1 MLRRSRSCT
10 CFYRHPF
17 LPRRQ
22 RHAWL
27 HLRLG
32 VAGSENCSAPPHTR
46 YTRAEQIFVHK
57 HVHGLGTKMPAPK
70 SNLKSFGKNR
80 REIRAAKTTYDENG
94 DWVGTP
100 HQDKMRLV
108 TNKMFDNYYDSLQQ
122 LGRVVARTIDP
133 TSTDACASSV
143 SASAAAQDV
152 PASVAALLWVKE
164 MELFRMPLLT
174 TFWINDT
181 DPLAAQVQ
189 AYMESLDPSLVEP
202 IPWYP
207 ITGMAWRILA
217 DKAEFRKRP
226 EMQPLRKYL
235 IQQTALGTISRQEE
249 VSMIPPFL
257 LDIQPNDVCLDM
269 CASPGSK
276 TAQMLVALGRHKVV
290 PFDSDASPF
299 PFQYDSDGL
308 VIANELDTKRA
319 NMLVHQVKRLRLLFP
334 FALFTNHDA
343 RYFPEMSLQMQ
354 PDGEVKTTAA
364 NSEVLRFDKI
374 LCDVVCS
381 GDGTLRKAP
390 HIFKLWSPKEAI
402 NLQKLQIEIALRACH
417 LLRVGGRL
425 VYSTCSLN
433 PVENEAVVAQIV
445 HRTRGAMRL
454 VDARALLP
462 QLVCAPGMT
471 TWTVTDAKGRV
482 FPVPEG
488 NMHEALFPPH
498 TPGGYSSAAVD
509 ALDLS
514 LCMRLFPTHCKG
526 GGFFVAVLDKVSE
539 FRLKK
544 LEELRAEEEGASS
557 DNTAGAATEPQITIG
572 VTTPPKRERKEV
584 HATSSGGTTATG
596 RGGDDGLQVALAP
609 VNEPVKPK
617 SLPPQFVGAPA
628 AIQRAI
634 TDFYEIPQF
643 PIQLLF
649 VRTAQGERE
658 LRLTPGS
665 VCSIVSRMAAQ
676 VLRKK
681 TDNVLIVSAGLRVIA
696 FESLDKGW
704 RIVSES
710 AILFAKLMRRSSRLV
725 RVPVSLIQ
733 DMVVNGGKLKEK
745 LLENIDDMQLRRRLE
760 DLPIGA
766 FLLEIEAP
774 KAPNGVFYS
783 AALRARSRIQLLVDH
798 EDLEGVQLRLGE
810 DPVEPTAIQ
819 APENEDGA

>member
-1 MLRRSRSCT
+1 
-10 CFYRHPF
+10 
-17 LPRRQ
+17 
-22 RHAWL
+22 
-27 HLRLG
+27 
-32 VAGSENCSAPPHTR
+32 
-46 YTRAEQIFVHK
+46 
-57 HVHGLGTKMPAPK
+57 MPAPK
-70 SNLKSFGKNR
+70 NKLKSFGKNR
-80 REIRAAKTTYDENG
+80 REIRSATTTYDDNG
-94 DWVGTP
+94 NWVGTP

-108 TNKMFDNYYDSLQQ
+108 ANKLFDNYYNTLQQ
-122 LGRVVARTIDP
+122 LGRVVARTVYP
-133 TSTDACASSV
+133 TSTDACVSAASS
-143 SASAAAQDV
+143 SCAAAQDV
-152 PASVAALLWVKE
+152 SADVAASLWMRE
-164 MELFRMPLLT
+164 MELFRTPLLT
-174 TFWINDT
+174 TCWINDT
-181 DPLAAQVQ
+181 DPLAAHVR
-189 AYMESLDPSLVEP
+189 AYMESLDSSLLEP
-202 IPWYP
+202 ISWYP
-207 ITGMAWRILA
+207 IAGMGWRILA
-217 DKAEFRKRP
+217 DKAGFRKRP
-226 EMQPLRKYL
+226 EMQPLRQYL
-235 IQQTALGTISRQEE
+235 IKQTALGTISRQEE

-299 PFQYDSDGL
+299 PFEYDSDGL
-308 VIANELDTKRA
+308 VIANELDAKRA

-334 FALFTNHDA
+334 FTLFTNHDA
-343 RYFPEMSLQMQ
+343 RYFPEMSLQPQ
-354 PDGEVKTTAA
+354 PVDAEKAA
-364 NSEVLRFDKI
+364 AGAEVLRFDKI

-462 QLVCAPGMT
+462 KLVCAPGMT
-471 TWTVTDAKGRV
+471 KWTVTDAKGRV
-482 FPVPEG
+482 FPAPEG

-544 LEELRAEEEGASS
+544 LEELKAEEKDASTE
-557 DNTAGAATEPQITIG
+557 NAVEAATERQTIIG
-572 VTTPPKRERKEV
+572 TTVPPKREKKETHTV
-584 HATSSGGTTATG
+584 SAGGAEETADAGVEALEAELTTAHE
-596 RGGDDGLQVALAP
+596 LA
-609 VNEPVKPK
+609 KPK

-628 AIQRAI
+628 EIQRAI
-634 TDFYEIPQF
+634 IDFYEIPQF
-643 PIQLLF
+643 PMQLLF

-676 VLRKK
+676 VLEHK

-696 FESLDKGW
+696 FECLDKGW

-710 AILFAKLMRRSSRLV
+710 AVLFAKLMRRSSRLV

-733 DMVVNGGKLKEK
+733 DMVVNGGRLKEK
-745 LLENIDDMQLRRRLE
+745 LLESVKDTQLRSRLE
-760 DLPIGA
+760 CLPIGA

-774 KAPNGVFYS
+774 KALGGVFYS
-783 AALRARSRIQLLVDH
+783 TALRARSRIQLLVDH

-810 DPVEPTAIQ
+810 DPVKPAEI
-819 APENEDGA
+819 PEAEKEDDA

>member
-1 MLRRSRSCT
+1 MPSAKKMLR
-10 CFYRHPF
+10 
-17 LPRRQ
+17 
-22 RHAWL
+22 
-27 HLRLG
+27 
-32 VAGSENCSAPPHTR
+32 
-46 YTRAEQIFVHK
+46 
-57 HVHGLGTKMPAPK
+57 
-70 SNLKSFGKNR
+70 SFGKHR
-80 REIRAAKTTYDENG
+80 RESRPVTTAYDENG
-94 DWVGTP
+94 NWVGAP
-100 HQDKMRLV
+100 HQGKMRLV
-108 TNKMFDNYYDSLQQ
+108 TNKSFDNYYDTLQQ
-122 LGRVVARTIDP
+122 LGGLVARTVYP
-133 TSTDACASSV
+133 TSTNVCTSTATSSTAAEQEVPTSV
-143 SASAAAQDV
+143 STS
-152 PASVAALLWVKE
+152 LWAKE
-164 MELFRMPLLT
+164 MELFRTPLPT

-181 DPLAAQVQ
+181 DPLAAQVR

-207 ITGMAWRILA
+207 IAGMGWRILA
-217 DKAEFRKRP
+217 DKTEFRKRP

-235 IQQTALGTISRQEE
+235 IQQTALGTINRQEE

-290 PFDSDASPF
+290 PFESDASPF
-299 PFQYDSDGL
+299 PFEYDSDGL

-343 RYFPEMSLQMQ
+343 RYFPEMPLE
-354 PDGEVKTTAA
+354 PLPVGVDNATAA
-364 NSEVLRFDKI
+364 GGQVLRFDKV

-390 HIFKLWSPKEAI
+390 HIFRLWSPKEAI
-402 NLQKLQIEIALRACH
+402 SLQKLQIEIALRASH

-433 PVENEAVVAQIV
+433 PIENEAVVAQIV

-454 VDARALLP
+454 LDARALLP

-471 TWTVTDAKGRV
+471 TWTVTDAKGRMLAA
-482 FPVPEG
+482 PEG
-488 NMHEALFPPH
+488 CMHEALFPPH

-544 LEELRAEEEGASS
+544 MADLKAEK
-557 DNTAGAATEPQITIG
+557 DNAAVGCVVGITAERQATTG
-572 VTTPPKRERKEV
+572 STAPPKREKEAYTTDTDGRARAAGTADAGV
-584 HATSSGGTTATG
+584 GGLG
-596 RGGDDGLQVALAP
+596 EQLIGP
-609 VNEPVKPK
+609 PEPTRPK

-628 AIQRAI
+628 EIQRTI
-634 TDFYEIPQF
+634 TGFYEIPQF
-643 PIQLLF
+643 PMHLLF
-649 VRTAQGERE
+649 VRTAQGERQ
-658 LRLTPGS
+658 LRLSPGS
-665 VCSIVSRMAAQ
+665 VCSIVSRKAAQ
-676 VLRKK
+676 VLQHKAE
-681 TDNVLIVSAGLRVIA
+681 NVLIVSAGLRVIA
-696 FESLDKGW
+696 FECLDKGW

-710 AILFAKLMRRSSRLV
+710 AVLFAKLMRHSSRLV
-725 RVPVSLIQ
+725 RVPVALIQ
-733 DMVVNGGKLKEK
+733 DMVANGGKLKEK
-745 LLENIDDMQLRRRLE
+745 LLDSIEDALLRRTLE
-760 DLPIGA
+760 SLPIGA

-774 KAPNGVFYS
+774 KTHGGIFYS
-783 AALRARSRIQLLVDH
+783 VALRARSRIQLLIDH

-810 DPVEPTAIQ
+810 DPVVPAGSS
-819 APENEDGA
+819 AAANEDGS

>member
-1 MLRRSRSCT
+1 
-10 CFYRHPF
+10 
-17 LPRRQ
+17 
-22 RHAWL
+22 
-27 HLRLG
+27 
-32 VAGSENCSAPPHTR
+32 
-46 YTRAEQIFVHK
+46 
-57 HVHGLGTKMPAPK
+57 MPAPK
-70 SNLKSFGKNR
+70 NKLKSFGKNR
-80 REIRAAKTTYDENG
+80 REIRSATTTYDEHGN
-94 DWVGTP
+94 WVGTP

-108 TNKMFDNYYDSLQQ
+108 ANKMFANYYDTLQQ
-122 LGRVVARTIDP
+122 LGRVVARTVYP
-133 TSTDACASSV
+133 TSTDARVSSATSSCAT
-143 SASAAAQDV
+143 AQDV
-152 PASVAALLWVKE
+152 SAGVAASLWMRE
-164 MELFRMPLLT
+164 MELFRTPLLT

-181 DPLAAQVQ
+181 DPLAAHVR

-202 IPWYP
+202 ISWYP
-207 ITGMAWRILA
+207 IAGMGWRILA

-226 EMQPLRKYL
+226 EMQPLRQYL
-235 IQQTALGTISRQEE
+235 IRQTALGTISRQEE

-290 PFDSDASPF
+290 PFNSDASPF

-343 RYFPEMSLQMQ
+343 RYFPEMSLQSQ
-354 PDGEVKTTAA
+354 PGDADKTTAA
-364 NSEVLRFDKI
+364 GTEVLRFDKI

-462 QLVCAPGMT
+462 QLACAPGMT
-471 TWTVTDAKGRV
+471 RWTVTDAKGCV
-482 FPVPEG
+482 FPAPEG

-539 FRLKK
+539 YRLKR
-544 LEELRAEEEGASS
+544 LEAQKAEEKSAPAES
-557 DNTAGAATEPQITIG
+557 TAEAATERQTIIG
-572 VTTPPKRERKEV
+572 STAPPKREKKEMHSV
-584 HATSSGGTTATG
+584 SSDGTEATADAGADALEGQLTTAH
-596 RGGDDGLQVALAP
+596 
-609 VNEPVKPK
+609 EPVKPK
-617 SLPPQFVGAPA
+617 SLPPQFVGVPA
-628 AIQRAI
+628 EIQRAI
-634 TDFYEIPQF
+634 TDFYEISQF
-643 PIQLLF
+643 PMQLLF

-676 VLRKK
+676 VLRHK

-696 FESLDKGW
+696 FECLDKGW
-704 RIVSES
+704 RIASES
-710 AILFAKLMRRSSRLV
+710 AVLFAKLMRRSSRLV

-733 DMVVNGGKLKEK
+733 DMVGSGGKLKEK
-745 LLENIDDMQLRRRLE
+745 LLESVEDTRLRSRLE
-760 DLPIGA
+760 RLPIGA
-766 FLLEIEAP
+766 FLVEIEAP
-774 KAPNGVFYS
+774 KALGGVLYS
-783 AALRARSRIQLLVDH
+783 VALRARSRIQLLVDH

-810 DPVEPTAIQ
+810 DPVEPAEIPK
-819 APENEDGA
+819 AESADDA